1 MFAAIESRIRGG
13 STDSGGD
20 QTIFLDAWNRAKPY
34 LLALL
39 PIAGMTALML
49 PFQGRLNTLN
59 VTLLYLI
66 VVTAISLRFGTWP
79 SILSSI
85 AAFLIFDF
93 FFIPPIYTLTIARV
107 DHVLALFV
115 FLGVAILTTQLT
127 IRIRIRTTEALR
139 RGRQTA
145 TLYEIS
151 SALISEIGLDDMLL
165 AVVERM
171 RQVFGVDTCAILLE
185 TDGEIQLRATFGDP
199 LDCSNQNLVD
209 LARWVMDQRQ
219 PVSGGT
225 GTDQAAR
232 STGTHYPVELRPWQY
247 RPAAARPSHRDDSPV
262 ARCACSSPAP
272 RQFPV
277 RRRRRTSTRNLRQS
291 GGDRDRTQP
300 AGAGVDTSGDS
311 RPLR

>member
-20 QTIFLDAWNRAKPY
+20 QTIFLDAWHRAKPY

-39 PIAGMTALML
+39 PIAGITALML

-66 VVTAISLRFGTWP
+66 AITAVSLRFGTWP

-85 AAFLIFDF
+85 AAFLAFDF
-93 FFIPPIYTLTIARV
+93 FFIPPIYTLTIARA

-115 FLGVAILTTQLT
+115 FLGIAILTTQLT
-127 IRIRIRTTEALR
+127 IRIRTRTTEAMR

-145 TLYEIS
+145 TLYELS
-151 SALISEIGLDDMLL
+151 SALISEIGLGDMPL
-165 AVVERM
+165 AVVERV
-171 RQVFGVDTCAILLE
+171 RQVFEVDTCAILLE
-185 TDGEIQLRATFGDP
+185 TDGEIQLRATSGDP

-219 PVSGGT
+219 PAGLRSGRARIRPPGPP
-225 GTDQAAR
+225 GSASRWNFARGNTDRPLLLLPIATTRRSLGVLVVARHHANSWFDVEEERLLETFANQAAIAIER
-232 STGTHYPVELRPWQY
+232 SLLAQE
-247 RPAAARPSHRDDSPV
+247 
-262 ARCACSSPAP
+262 
-272 RQFPV
+272 
-277 RRRRRTSTRNLRQS
+277 
-291 GGDRDRTQP
+291 
-300 AGAGVDTSGDS
+300 
-311 RPLR
+311 